1 MIHILNTYNP
11 LSGTATT
18 RDLIHD
24 LANGAHPP
32 LGIWTVALGG
42 PRRLLTLTAFDT
54 LQAWQEDSATLS
66 GADPAESI
74 ALRPLTKRRPT
85 GQGPES
91 NAGIYTMRTF
101 NIARADLACFTEI
114 SEDGWWPWVDA
125 GQEGVRPLAQWL
137 SIIGPATRVYMIS
150 RYDNMAHWEASR
162 AVGPR
167 PTDPA
172 LVPMWETASAAI
184 AERAAMT
191 IDTEVCILLPHGPR
205 WP

>member
-18 RDLIHD
+18 RGLIHD

-101 NIARADLACFTEI
+101 NIARADLARFTEI

-125 GQEGVRPLAQWL
+125 GQEGTAARSVAFHHRACDPCLHDLPVRQHGALGG
-137 SIIGPATRVYMIS
+137 IEGRRPAADR
-150 RYDNMAHWEASR
+150 
-162 AVGPR
+162 PR
-167 PTDPA
+167 PRSH
-172 LVPMWETASAAI
+172 VGNRECGNR
-184 AERAAMT
+184 RARGH
-191 IDTEVCILLPHGPR
+191 DH
-205 WP
+205 